1 MTSNIQT
8 LKSKQGEVNYRS
20 KLVSQYQDKEIIFE
34 NEPNRKEIIL
44 ALKERLKST
53 KKDLAILKK
62 NHVKF
67 SPYLEIGAEF
77 GHRAAVVEE
86 KYQANGFALD
96 ISFESLAQM
105 PFFARELKLKK
116 IPKRIC
122 ADAYHLPFR
131 NNSFNFIFCY
141 QTLHH
146 FPDPSPIIKEAF
158 RVLAPGGYFFVN
170 EEPISQ
176 AFNLKLWRR
185 PTKLRKWEKFLK
197 YIFILPFVSTIG
209 KTETDH
215 HILENTF
222 SLKVWEKSLE
232 PFENVTT
239 WVNSYPFGL
248 ESKIPKNT
256 PTNWLKPSILT
267 NAFITFTGGGIKI
280 LAQKSHS
287 VSKKPPKKLDNI
299 LDCPACLKTLTPNL
313 VCGKCH
319 TSYPVVNSIKL
330 LLKKKLMKKLFPN
343 LINPK

>member
-1 MTSNIQT
+1 MVSNIQT
-8 LKSKQGEVNYRS
+8 LKSKHGEVNYRS
-20 KLVSQYQDKEIIFE
+20 KLVSQYKDKETIFE

-44 ALKERLKST
+44 ALKERIKST
-53 KKDLAILKK
+53 KKDLIFLKK
-62 NHVKF
+62 NRVKF

-86 KYQANGFALD
+86 KYKAHGFALD
-96 ISFESLAQM
+96 ISLESLAQM

-122 ADAYHLPFR
+122 ADAYRLPFKD
-131 NNSFNFIFCY
+131 NSFSFIFCY

-185 PTKLRKWEKFLK
+185 PTKLRKWEKILK
-197 YIFILPFVSTIG
+197 YILILPFISTIG

-222 SLKVWEKSLE
+222 SLKEWEKSLE
-232 PFENVTT
+232 PFGNVTA
-239 WVNSYPFGL
+239 WVNSYPLGL
-248 ESKIPKNT
+248 GSKISKNT
-256 PTNWLKPSILT
+256 TTNWLKPSILT
-267 NAFITFTGGGIKI
+267 RTLVSFTGGGIKI
-280 LAQKSHS
+280 LAQKDRS
-287 VSKKPPKKLDNI
+287 VSAKSPNGKDITLS
-299 LDCPACLKTLTPNL
+299 CPACLTPLSPNL
-313 VCGKCH
+313 VCKKCR
-319 TSYPVVNSIKL
+319 TKYPVINSVKL
-330 LLKKKLMKKLFPN
+330 LLNKSLIKKLFPN

>member
-1 MTSNIQT
+1 MTLDIQT
-8 LKSKQGEVNYRS
+8 LKSKQGEVKYRS

-34 NEPNRKEIIL
+34 NEPNRIEIIL
-44 ALKERLKST
+44 ALKERIKST
-53 KKDLAILKK
+53 IKDLAILKK

-77 GHRAAVVEE
+77 GHRAAVIEE
-86 KYQANGFALD
+86 KYKANGFALD
-96 ISFESLAQM
+96 ISFESLSLA
-105 PFFARELKLKK
+105 PFFTKKLRLKK

-122 ADAYHLPFR
+122 ADAYYLPFK

-146 FPDPSPIIKEAF
+146 FPNPSPIVKEAF
-158 RVLAPGGYFFVN
+158 RVLAPGGYLFVN

-176 AFNLKLWRR
+176 TFNLKLWRR
-185 PTKLRKWEKFLK
+185 PTKLRMWEKILK
-197 YIFILPFVSTIG
+197 YILILPFISTIG

-222 SLKVWEKSLE
+222 SLKTWEKSLE
-232 PFENVTT
+232 PFKSATA
-239 WVNSYPFGL
+239 WVNSYPLGL

-267 NAFITFTGGGIKI
+267 RTFISFTGGGIKI
-280 LAQKSHS
+280 LAQKEHS
-287 VSKKPPKKLDNI
+287 ASDKTSNKLSDF
-299 LDCPACLKTLTPNL
+299 LSCPACLKTLSPNL

-319 TSYPVVNSIKL
+319 TRYPVFKNIKL
-330 LLKKKLMKKLFPN
+330 LLNKKLMAKLYPQLKN
-343 LINPK
+343 K